1 MTDALDELDQS
12 SLFEDVNYADGVLN
26 IEMKDG
32 RAYVINKQAPN
43 MQIWLSSPLSGPQ
56 RFEYELDSEQW
67 LQIRSKEELVTLLE
81 KEFNESFR
89 QADQPEIDLKV

>member
-1 MTDALDELDQS
+1 M
-12 SLFEDVNYADGVLN
+12 NYADGVLN

-89 QADQPEIDLKV
+89 QAD

>member
-43 MQIWLSSPLSGPQ
+43 MQIWLSSPLIGPQ

-89 QADQPEIDLKV
+89 HAD

>member
-89 QADQPEIDLKV
+89 HAD